1 MTPGLIA
8 VHEHLVGQMP
18 FGDIFTTDTR
28 YAAYVATETV
38 THIS

>member
-1 MTPGLIA
+1 
-8 VHEHLVGQMP
+8 MP